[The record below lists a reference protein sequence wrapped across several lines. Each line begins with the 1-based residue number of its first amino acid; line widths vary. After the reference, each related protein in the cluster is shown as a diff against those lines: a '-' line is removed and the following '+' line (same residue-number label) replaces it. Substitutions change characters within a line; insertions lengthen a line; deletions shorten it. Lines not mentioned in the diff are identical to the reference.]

1 MRWANQDE
9 AARAAAARLREA
21 RDTAVSSAFAAVG
34 PGGGETF
41 GHAWRDAV
49 VDLEHVEQLRQYA
62 RYAPVDRRHFSALG
76 ARAASALVG
85 APEVS
90 LEAATTCL
98 HLDAAEGLAV
108 SADSMVVP
116 LRKNIVAYSAQA
128 SWPETTLSRS

>member
-1 MRWANQDE
+1 MMWLSPQVGTPHGSVFSSRAVGTFALKEHATEMEGRQPSRRSQELAQMRWANQDE

-62 RYAPVDRRHFSALG
+62 RYAPVDRRRFSALG
-76 ARAASALVG
+76 TRAA
-85 APEVS
+85 
-90 LEAATTCL
+90 
-98 HLDAAEGLAV
+98 
-108 SADSMVVP
+108 
-116 LRKNIVAYSAQA
+116 
-128 SWPETTLSRS
+128 